1 MRLTSENQSQQRSI
15 SHLKIRLDEQDNSLT
30 LMNKEKKGWQNKLD
44 SMRHKLNAAER
55 QLRCLDHLTRHK
67 LESRQEAGYDQP
79 KRIGPSVSIP
89 GSTDVIEAMRGLNEE
104 IYQTCVQF
112 VEGLERTAFPT
123 KQMPQVQK
131 VLGDHLTA
139 MMEDQAK
146 KTTSGYNMLL
156 MQTDLEVFIT
166 LWCSSIIEAFYP
178 QQTDL
183 LIQLSSQT
191 TETSGK

>member
-89 GSTDVIEAMRGLNEE
+89 GSTDVIEAMRGLNEG

-123 KQMPQVQK
+123 KQMPQV
-131 VLGDHLTA
+131 VR
-139 MMEDQAK
+139 
-146 KTTSGYNMLL
+146 
-156 MQTDLEVFIT
+156 
-166 LWCSSIIEAFYP
+166 
-178 QQTDL
+178 
-183 LIQLSSQT
+183 
-191 TETSGK
+191 